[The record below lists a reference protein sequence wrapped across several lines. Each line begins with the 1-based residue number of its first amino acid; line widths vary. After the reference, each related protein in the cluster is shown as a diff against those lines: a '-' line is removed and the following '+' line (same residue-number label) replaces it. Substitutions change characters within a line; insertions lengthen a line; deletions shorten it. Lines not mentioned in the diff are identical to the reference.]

1 MECQAPISVSSLV
14 KTSSISSMSIS
25 NLYAPPVSILVRS
38 RPPPSPPRP
47 CSSLI
52 SPAPAMWA
60 AQCNHPYSYAP
71 CAGPRFRKYRRTRSL
86 TECPQPTP
94 TPRNRPPAHRRR
106 CQISGVRRGAKR
118 RCLFPPLRPLLGFL
132 APPPTPPNLTAQRD
146 TATSPMC
153 WQISINTLLT
163 QW

>member
-1 MECQAPISVSSLV
+1 
-14 KTSSISSMSIS
+14 
-25 NLYAPPVSILVRS
+25 
-38 RPPPSPPRP
+38 
-47 CSSLI
+47 
-52 SPAPAMWA
+52 
-60 AQCNHPYSYAP
+60 
-71 CAGPRFRKYRRTRSL
+71 TRSL

-106 CQISGVRRGAKR
+106 CRISGVRRGAKR

-146 TATSPMC
+146 AATSPMC

-163 QW
+163 QWENKLRNTQRILLVFPCNDHWAQKQPQFPLG